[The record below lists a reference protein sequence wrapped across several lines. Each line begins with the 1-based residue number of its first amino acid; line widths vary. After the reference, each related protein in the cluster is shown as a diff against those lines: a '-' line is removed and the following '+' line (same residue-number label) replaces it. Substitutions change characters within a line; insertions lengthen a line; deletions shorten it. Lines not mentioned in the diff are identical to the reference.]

1 MIGAARAVSDVL
13 MYQPDFVGIAILL
26 KWKPPALQYSTEK

>member
-13 MYQPDFVGIAILL
+13 MYQPDFVGI
-26 KWKPPALQYSTEK
+26 KRRSKRRNKRRHKN

>member
-13 MYQPDFVGIAILL
+13 MYQPGFVGIDFRVIDI
-26 KWKPPALQYSTEK
+26 PSDFF